1 MRIKSV
7 EHYETCT
14 HFTQT
19 MTELVR
25 VSLGYDGHY
34 PHQTLQTGTT
44 DGLGPVPLPFLIGSL
59 VFCVVSDE
67 YSTKEEKTIIF
78 IYTVHV
84 PKYCNC
90 KSMKV
95 QT

>member
-1 MRIKSV
+1 
-7 EHYETCT
+7 
-14 HFTQT
+14 

-34 PHQTLQTGTT
+34 AHQTLQTGTT

-67 YSTKEEKTIIF
+67 YSTKEEKRIIV
-78 IYTVHV
+78 IYM
-84 PKYCNC
+84 YLNIAIAN
-90 KSMKV
+90 
-95 QT
+95 Q